1 MATSQTKI
9 PLGRPVRVAPNDA
22 APPAGPSLVARALAE
37 FAGTALLLIIVVG
50 SGIQA
55 QKLTSDVSLQL
66 LENSTATGA
75 GLVAIILALGPISG
89 AHFNPVVTISDIFL
103 GRTRWRDVPA
113 YFAAQFT
120 GGIVGVIL
128 ANLMFGLDAVNMS
141 TKPRHSAAL
150 WLAEVIATFGL
161 VLVIYGVVRSG
172 RASAAPF
179 AVGAYIA
186 GAYWFTA
193 STSFANPAVTV
204 AREFSNTF
212 AGIQPG
218 SVLPYIIAQIIGG
231 ALAVAAARLFYPR
244 ASASS

>member
-1 MATSQTKI
+1 MATSQTET
-9 PLGRPVRVAPNDA
+9 PLGRPIHLDADA
-22 APPAGPSLVARALAE
+22 APPAVPHITVRALAE
-37 FAGTALLLIIVVG
+37 FIGTALLLIVVVG

-55 QKLTSDVSLQL
+55 QRLSSDVGLEL
-66 LENSTATGA
+66 LENSIATGV

-89 AHFNPVVTISDIFL
+89 AHLNPVVTLSDVLL
-103 GRTRWRDVPA
+103 GRTTWRDVPA
-113 YFAAQFT
+113 YFVAQFA
-120 GGIVGVIL
+120 GGVVGVIL
-128 ANLMFGLDAVNMS
+128 ANLMFKLPAVTIS
-141 TKPRHSAAL
+141 AKSRHSPAL

-172 RASAAPF
+172 RPAAAPF

-218 SVLPYIIAQIIGG
+218 SVVPFIVAQIIGG
-231 ALAVAAARLFYPR
+231 ALAVGAARLFYPR
-244 ASASS
+244 TDTQP